1 ENELRA
7 AEADAAKQVAI
18 AKGEAEALEVK
29 AKALRENSQI
39 LQQMAIEK
47 WDGKLP
53 QYMGS
58 NSVPLVQIK

>member
-1 ENELRA
+1 
-7 AEADAAKQVAI
+7 

-58 NSVPLVQIK
+58 SSVPFVQIK